1 MHSGDRLLRPEDWT
15 YGKPRELLYLLAGS
29 APRTKE
35 QFGVALWPGLPAGE
49 LRSAF
54 HTALHQLRQALGGR
68 GWVVYADG
76 HYAFDRSRDYWYDVE
91 AFESELLAARQ
102 AASPPAALPHLERA
116 LAVYT
121 GDFLADMN
129 AGEWVESRRAELRR
143 AVESALLGA
152 GRLLVAEKRYR
163 EAVDV
168 YLRAVAGPPAGGRA
182 SGADAL
188 LGAGR
193 RAGSGDP
200 PLPGPDPATARR
212 ARRATGGRDH
222 RSVLAAHEPLSGPR
236 APPAAVPPHAPTHF
250 PKHLRHP
257 PKQAIRSWSR
267 WDRPGGSDRTTTRS
281 ER

>member
-1 MHSGDRLLRPEDWT
+1 MSPVPGSPAPASPAPVAVVEAPRQARLRIRALGAATVHSGDRLLRPEDWT

-35 QFGVALWPGLPAGE
+35 QIGVALWPGLPAGE

-91 AFESELLAARQ
+91 AFEAELLAARQ

-168 YLRAVAGPPAGGRA
+168 YLRAVAQDPLLEVAHRELMRCWARVGEPARA
-182 SGADAL
+182 IRHYLDLTQL
-188 LGAGR
+188 L
-193 RAGSGDP
+193 
-200 PLPGPDPATARR
+200 
-212 ARRATGGRDH
+212 RDELGV
-222 RSVLAAHEPLSGPR
+222 R
-236 APPAAVPPHAPTHF
+236 PAAE
-250 PKHLRHP
+250 
-257 PKQAIRSWSR
+257 
-267 WDRPGGSDRTTTRS
+267 TTAVFSQLTNR
-281 ER
+281 